1 MRHRSGFGWLEFIV
15 GILLILLGGF
25 TFLFPAR
32 ALGGLVAIYGVIAI
46 VVGIG
51 DILLYIR
58 LERFVGFGPIVALVS
73 GILSV
78 MAGFMLLVYPR
89 AGELVLSLL
98 FPIWFIA
105 HCISRLSHLHFL
117 RLRAG
122 NAVYWMT
129 LILNVAGLLLGILM
143 LADPLLSLFSSAML
157 VSLYLI
163 LLGVDSI
170 FLAFSDMGR

>member
-1 MRHRSGFGWLEFIV
+1 MRHRSGFGWLEFIA

-25 TFLFPAR
+25 TFFCPSR
-32 ALGGLVAIYGVIAI
+32 ALGGLVALYGIIAVI
-46 VVGIG
+46 VGIG

-58 LERFVGFGPIVALVS
+58 MERFVGFGPIVALIS

-78 MAGFMLLVYPR
+78 MSGFMLLVYPR

-105 HCISRLSHLHFL
+105 HCISRLSHLNLL

-122 NAVYWMT
+122 NAVYWIT
-129 LILNVAGLLLGILM
+129 LVLNIAGLLLGILM
-143 LADPLLSLFSSAML
+143 LVDPVLSLFSSAMV

-170 FLAFSDMGR
+170 SLAFSDMGC